1 MSRSPF
7 LFMIVTLSIF
17 LNVQTRP
24 LRTPILVGISDL
36 GLNSLGRNVGRCGEI
51 VGAFYNG
58 SVRSFSADRDADDHS
73 DTDEDQCCRT
83 FKIQSCI
90 MQKFKIIN

>member
-1 MSRSPF
+1 MGISSF
-7 LFMIVTLSIF
+7 LFAIVTLSVF

-24 LRTPILVGISDL
+24 LRAPILVGISDF

-51 VGAFYNG
+51 VRAFYNRR
-58 SVRSFSADRDADDHS
+58 VRSFSADRYADDHS